1 MKAPERVPSIV
12 RKLFQTDES
21 RFLLG
26 TALKIWGISLL
37 VELIVGYIVFSNVRL
52 NFYFFKA
59 HGYKGIDY
67 LGEAYFQHVLADMID
82 ALPWILG
89 FHIIIFFMGL
99 YIGHIML
106 RPFKRMGEYCQVV
119 IDKPETAYQ
128 VEEFSSYRLL
138 VRFSEIFFDHLN
150 SSRLKNR
157 IEPRDIP
164 PQYMGIHKPVF
175 DGAFLFHFS
184 FFLVIIM
191 IVTIVAIMGFAI
203 DVHENTSQL
212 AIRMLKADPK
222 MITEFFFDQSFWVE
236 EMWFLTGLLVVV
248 LHIVMGLHLYAQ
260 VSGAAFGIFATMR
273 SFMKGNWQSRV
284 HLVGY
289 SYLRESTR
297 ALNKYLDWIQKN
309 LTH

>member
-1 MKAPERVPSIV
+1 MQLLERLSFLKKI
-12 RKLFQTDES
+12 FQTEES

-26 TALKIWGISLL
+26 TAMKIWGISML
-37 VELIVGYIVFSNVRL
+37 VELIVGYFVFNNIRL

-67 LGEAYFQHVLADMID
+67 LGEAYFEQVLGNIID
-82 ALPWILG
+82 VLPWILG
-89 FHIIIFFMGL
+89 FHVVIFFMGL

-106 RPFKRMGEYCQVV
+106 RPFKRIGEYCLQVV
-119 IDKPETAYQ
+119 EKPDTAYH
-128 VEEFSSYRLL
+128 VEEFSAYRLL
-138 VRFSEIFFDHLN
+138 VRFSEIFFDHLR
-150 SSRLKNR
+150 SGRQKNKL
-157 IEPRDIP
+157 EPRDIP
-164 PQYMGIHKPVF
+164 AQYMGIHKPVF

-191 IVTIVAIMGFAI
+191 IVSIIAIMGLAI
-203 DVHENTSQL
+203 DVHENTSQI

-222 MITEFFFDQSFWVE
+222 MITEFFFDQSFIVH
-236 EMWFLTGLLVVV
+236 EMWYLTAILVVG
-248 LHIVMGLHLYAQ
+248 LHVVMGLHLYSQ

-297 ALNKYLDWIQKN
+297 ALNKYLDWVQKN
-309 LTH
+309 LT